1 MVNVTTQFQGQ
12 TLILPGA
19 YSYVSVAG
27 TLASVN
33 AAVPPVIFICNSY
46 GGAPYSAVT
55 FANAQAAVPYLR
67 GAPSAV
73 YLQALYTPSSQVNGA
88 SLVTVINAAQNTQ
101 SALTISDA
109 TPTAVMT
116 FTSANYG
123 LPSNLLQMDIVA
135 GNIGG
140 VTITLF
146 DGYAGTSVVGTN
158 LGIPMQIAYLGSGTV
173 NYTVTSTA
181 LTITSSN
188 AAESLSVLFS
198 SYQTVAQAVAYIS
211 GTGYYDAVVV
221 SNAQL
226 PLRSLDLAS
235 AITLPPPTS
244 GVPNFVNVTATL
256 TDIQFWATQFASAY
270 VTTPTIPG
278 GITSIPANAPVPIPY
293 THFTG
298 GTNVP
303 PTNSNYASALNAALN
318 TPGWIVFVDS
328 NAPAV
333 QALASQHV
341 TTASSI
347 PYRSWRRYFTGSSV
361 GDSISTTVT
370 AATDLN
376 SSLCSYFYPGLQVT
390 NTTTGL
396 NTTYGGLFVAAC
408 AAGMAAGNPVA
419 MPLTNKTVTGNG
431 VEVVLNTS
439 QILTLISSGVFV
451 LYLPQDTNVPTF
463 AQDLTT
469 WQVNNNSS
477 LLYNQQVSIDQF
489 LSYVLFQTGQPYVGT
504 IASTFDQTNI
514 LKAYKALLNGL
525 INSSTNSNGI
535 LNSWDSS
542 SLTITYNSAQQ
553 LQAISVNVVP
563 VGQNIYITVTANV
576 QPLNLTIQ
584 G

>member
-1 MVNVTTQFQGQ
+1 MPNVTTQFQGQ

-19 YSYVSVAG
+19 YSYVATNG

-33 AAVPPVIFICNSY
+33 AAVPPILFICNSY
-46 GGAPYSAVT
+46 GGAPYSVAT
-55 FANAQAAVPYLR
+55 FANAQAAVPYMR
-67 GAPSAV
+67 GAPSAL
-73 YLQALYTPSSQVNGA
+73 YLQAMYTPSAQVNGA
-88 SLVTVINAAQNTQ
+88 SLVTIINASQNTV
-101 SALTISDA
+101 STLVLNDA
-109 TPTAVMT
+109 AAASVLT

-140 VTITLF
+140 VTMTIF

-158 LGIPMQIAYLGSGTV
+158 LGVPFQIAYLGTGTV
-173 NYTVTSTA
+173 HYSVTSTA

-188 AAESLSVLFS
+188 VAESLSVIFS
-198 SYQTVAQAVAYIS
+198 SYNTVAQAVAYIE
-211 GTGYYDAVVV
+211 GTGYYTAEVV
-221 SNAQL
+221 SNALL
-226 PLRSLDLAS
+226 PLTSLDLATS
-235 AITLPPPTS
+235 VTLPPPAS
-244 GVPNFVNVTATL
+244 SVPVYVNVTAAL
-256 TDIQFWATQFASAY
+256 GDIVFWATQFASAY
-270 VTTPTIPG
+270 VNTPVITNSIVSSPTTA
-278 GITSIPANAPVPIPY
+278 PAPIPY

-298 GTNVP
+298 ATSVP
-303 PTNSNYASALNAALN
+303 ATSSNYAAALN
-318 TPGWIVFVDS
+318 VALNQPGWIVFIDS
-328 NAPAV
+328 NSLAV
-333 QALASQHV
+333 QALGSQHV

-347 PYRSWRRYFTGSSV
+347 PYRSWRRFFTGSSV

-370 AATDLN
+370 NATDLN

-390 NTTTGL
+390 NVNTGL

-419 MPLTNKTVTGNG
+419 MPLTNKTLTGNG
-431 VEVVLNTS
+431 VEVSLNTS

-477 LLYNQQVSIDQF
+477 LLYNQQVAIDQF
-489 LSYVLFQTGQPYVGT
+489 LSYVLYQTGQPYVGT

-525 INSSTNSNGI
+525 VNSATNSNGI

-542 SLTITYNSAQQ
+542 SLTITYSSAQQ
-553 LQAISVNVVP
+553 LQAVNVNVIP